1 MADHP
6 YNIGD
11 EVLIRGTVI
20 DFSGSEGQ
28 WVAVN
33 PSTINPID
41 LDGSFEVHCS
51 SITQST
57 PTEPRNE
64 KSVVLDRYGF
74 TWQRIAGLWQQG
86 DVAHEWAYLLDHV
99 GPVKVIYRGEP

>member
-1 MADHP
+1 MANHP

-11 EVLIRGTVI
+11 EVLIRGRVLRFNGLSQPVI
-20 DFSGSEGQ
+20 DPLSGGYAFT
-28 WVAVN
+28 VA
-33 PSTINPID
+33 P
-41 LDGSFEVHCS
+41 E

-57 PTEPRNE
+57 PGEPRNE

-86 DVAHEWAYLLDHV
+86 DVAHEWAYLLEHV